1 MTTYF
6 HATDAAAA
14 ILRDGFRD
22 GDGGYMLIGLDLCGV
37 FLADEPVGPNEGA
50 KGDDVL
56 EVVLPDGVALD
67 DYEIVEDLKGY
78 REWCVPAD
86 LINRRGRVR
95 QLTEEEALEASSARW

>member
-6 HATDAAAA
+6 HTTDAAAA
-14 ILRDGFRD
+14 ILRDGFR
-22 GDGGYMLIGLDLCGV
+22 GGGGGYMLIGLDLCGV

-56 EVVLPDGVALD
+56 AVVLPDGMALD

-78 REWCVPAD
+78 REWCIPAD
-86 LINRRGRVR
+86 VINRLGRVR